1 MATRLT
7 GLPTLTGIAK
17 IKSDDDRLITVAEPR
32 SPTSEAFRVLR
43 TAVQLSAASSPK
55 RTLLVASA
63 VPTEGKSLTAAN
75 LAVVMAQAGYNVL
88 LVDTDLRRASLHHF
102 FDLPNRRG
110 LTSLLVELGRAGQ
123 DVEIRNLVE
132 DTIQA
137 TQVGGL
143 QLLASGPTP
152 PNPSELLGSS
162 RMRELEE
169 VLKAQFDLVIFDSP
183 PVLSVTDAVV
193 LSAQADATLMVVRV
207 GLSRKEHVK
216 QAATRLREAN
226 ANLIGV
232 VLNVLSPK
240 DRGYDLYYYY
250 HDHYYFDHGAKVG
263 PDGEEEGD
271 DKKLRRRFW
280 RKQVV
285 QDPTS

>member
-1 MATRLT
+1 
-7 GLPTLTGIAK
+7 LTGIAK

-216 QAATRLREAN
+216 QAAARLREAN